1 MQEVIEPML
10 LPFWRKKPESRK
22 FDYIPRVY
30 DPDSEKKTGERIDF
44 KQFLDGGRYRKR
56 RTTSPFLYLVI
67 IIVVILVIKY
77 LASTTTPVE
86 HVDTIQLNENE
97 IMIFNSRD
105 SLEFPSPDSILTTGE
120 TENPKQNSNP
130 DNTTN
135 E

>member
-1 MQEVIEPML
+1 M
-10 LPFWRKKPESRK
+10 
-22 FDYIPRVY
+22 IPIQR
-30 DPDSEKKTGERIDF
+30 KTGERIDF